1 MPSRGAFG
9 AAKAEKSKARDRRL
23 IIVCCASLA
32 SRASL
37 RCIIRRCPCCRD
49 GDKSLANISC
59 NCHIRV
65 VAATRRRSLTRCP
78 RPLFIYV
85 AEIATAARSAFVEC
99 LTCLNSLRRS
109 DCRVGS
115 EGQCRKCA
123 RLWYGPVAGVFLS
136 CIVPLSNGQDADLMG
151 RKHLTQFHKSL
162 RANVQ

>member
-1 MPSRGAFG
+1 MMRITF
-9 AAKAEKSKARDRRL
+9 

-37 RCIIRRCPCCRD
+37 RRIIRRCPCCRD
-49 GDKSLANISC
+49 GDKSFANISC

-65 VAATRRRSLTRCP
+65 VAATRWRSLTRCP

-85 AEIATAARSAFVEC
+85 AEIAAR
-99 LTCLNSLRRS
+99 RRREERV
-109 DCRVGS
+109 CRMPGMS
-115 EGQCRKCA
+115 QFIKKERLPRRIGGPCCKCA
-123 RLWYGPVAGVFLS
+123 WLWYGPVAGVFLS

-151 RKHLTQFHKSL
+151 RKHLTQFHKSQ